1 MMLPMFTVIVRS
13 SGKLLEYL
21 TAHAA
26 GYSRSKLKKLLERG
40 FISVNGQVNTR
51 YNWEVAPGDKITVT
65 ESTKKAESH
74 RTKTITSKLEILYED
89 DAIIV
94 INKPSG
100 LLSVATDKIK
110 SRTAEHELNEF
121 LARRDTHQ
129 KTRAIIAH
137 RLDRNASGI
146 LLFAKSEKIRDW
158 LQENWKSIEKKYY
171 AIVEGVPKR
180 KFGTIKSFLTEDKF
194 QRVYSGRPNP
204 ASKFSV
210 TKYKV
215 IRSNHKYSLLEVV
228 LETGRKNQIRVH
240 MADLKHPIAGD
251 EKYGAR
257 TNPAGRLALHAF
269 RLTMEHP
276 VTMEKKVFEAKLP
289 KELQQIVPN

>member
-1 MMLPMFTVIVRS
+1 MFTVAVRS

-21 TAHAA
+21 TTHAA

-40 FISVNGQVNTR
+40 QISVNGQVNTR
-51 YNWEVAPGDKITVT
+51 YNWEVSPGDKISVT
-65 ESTKKAESH
+65 ESSSKPEFHHAKKIA
-74 RTKTITSKLEILYED
+74 SKLEIIYED
-89 DAIIV
+89 DSILV

-110 SRTAEHELNEF
+110 TQTADHQLNEF
-121 LARRDTHQ
+121 LKRRDSSG
-129 KTRAIIAH
+129 KTRAVIAH

-146 LLFAKSEKIRDW
+146 LLFAKSEKIREW
-158 LQENWKSIEKKYY
+158 LQENWKSIDKKYY
-171 AIVEGVPKR
+171 AIVEGCPKR
-180 KFGTIKSFLTEDKF
+180 KFGTIKSFLSEDKF
-194 QRVYSGRPNP
+194 QRVFSGRPNP

-210 TKYKV
+210 TKYQTVK
-215 IRSNHKYSLLEVV
+215 SNRERALLEVT

-240 MADLKHPIAGD
+240 LADLGHPIVGD
-251 EKYGAR
+251 EKYGAK

-276 VTMEKKVFEAKLP
+276 VTKEKKVFEAKLP
-289 KELQQIVPN
+289 QELQKIVPNESSR